1 MKSYMGKTSSSIFK
15 KGDLMKVIDIIAAI
29 LLIIGGLNWGI
40 IGVSDTNIVQSIFGS
55 QPVLLHIIYILV
67 GLSAV
72 YSIIQWRAIC
82 HRCKK

>member
-1 MKSYMGKTSSSIFK
+1 
-15 KGDLMKVIDIIAAI
+15 MKVIDIIAAI